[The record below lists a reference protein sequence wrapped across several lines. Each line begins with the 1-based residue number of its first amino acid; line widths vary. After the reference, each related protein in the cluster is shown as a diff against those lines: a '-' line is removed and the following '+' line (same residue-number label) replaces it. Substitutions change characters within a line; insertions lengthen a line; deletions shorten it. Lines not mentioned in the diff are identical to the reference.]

1 MMFWR
6 KKSAKN
12 ARQEREE
19 AEDRVVHNP
28 NEPDLEPPV
37 EYEAKIDPEFE
48 KHELNETENEVID
61 ELEEI
66 PYAKIPK
73 GRVPSA
79 RKARPDE
86 NGGGW
91 LSRLTGGLSKSTA
104 KIGGG
109 LGDIFSKRKP
119 DEETLSELEDLLIAA
134 DLGPATAAK
143 LVDVVRARKFDK
155 DNATTEIQEALA
167 EEIAAILRQH
177 EQDLVVEKTGASPR
191 TMLICG
197 VNGVGKTTT
206 IGKLAFQFHYK
217 QHKKV
222 MMAAGDTFR
231 AAAIEQLQVWADR
244 TKCPLVSSEIGS
256 DSAALAF
263 QAFEKAQAEN
273 MDVLMI
279 DTAGRLHNKAN
290 LMAELEKISR
300 VLKKKDE
307 ELPHEVILILDATT
321 GQNAIAQVETFSSI
335 VPLTGLVVTKLDGSA
350 KGGVVVALA
359 DKFKLPI
366 YAVGV
371 GEDIEDLQSFH
382 ADEFARAL
390 VGL

>member
-1 MMFWR
+1 MLFWR
-6 KKSAKN
+6 KKNKT

-19 AEDRVVHNP
+19 AEDKIVHNP
-28 NEPDLEPPV
+28 NDPAIEPPV
-37 EYEAKIDPEFE
+37 EYEAQLDPEFE
-48 KHELNETENEVID
+48 KHELNETETEVID

-66 PYAKIPK
+66 PYAKSEPK
-73 GRVPSA
+73 PA
-79 RKARPDE
+79 TKKEDM
-86 NGGGW
+86 GGGW
-91 LSRLTGGLSKSTA
+91 LSRLTGGLSKSSG

-109 LGDIFSKRKP
+109 LGDLFSKKKP
-119 DEETLSELEDLLIAA
+119 DAETLEELEDLLISA
-134 DLGPATAAK
+134 DLGPATAAR
-143 LVDVVRARKFDK
+143 LVQSLKDRKFDK
-155 DNATTEIQEALA
+155 DNSTQEVQLALA
-167 EEIAAILRQH
+167 EEIASILKKN
-177 EQDLVVEKTGASPR
+177 ECELNVERAENGPR
-191 TMLICG
+191 TILVCG

-206 IGKLAFQFHYK
+206 IGKLAYQFHYR

-231 AAAIEQLQVWADR
+231 AAAIEQLQIWADR
-244 TKCPLVSSEIGS
+244 TKCPLISSEIGS
-256 DSAALAF
+256 DSAALAYS
-263 QAFEKAQAEN
+263 AYEKAVAEN
-273 MDVLMI
+273 VDLLMI

-307 ELPHEVILILDATT
+307 NVPHEVILVLDATT

-335 VPLTGLVVTKLDGSA
+335 VKLTGLVVTKLDGSA

-359 DKFKLPI
+359 DKFGLPI

-382 ADEFARAL
+382 PDEFARTL
-390 VGL
+390 VGLSN